1 MKNAPSVLSADFS
14 RLGDEIIS
22 IKNAGADWVHLD
34 VMDGH
39 FVPNISFGLPVIK
52 SIRKLT
58 DMFFDVHLMISEPQK
73 YVRRFC
79 EAGADLVTFHVEACT
94 TEEALFCINEI
105 HACGKQ
111 AGISIKPGT
120 PVSSL
125 EPFRGLVEMVLVM
138 TVEPGFGGQK
148 FMADMMPKIGE
159 VKRLMPGVIVEID
172 GGVNGETVKTAAEND
187 VDVVVAGSYVFGAE
201 DRKAAIESLRV

>member
-79 EAGADLVTFHVEACT
+79 EAGADMVTFHVEACT

-105 HACGKQ
+105 HSCGKQ

>member
-79 EAGADLVTFHVEACT
+79 EAGADMVTFHVEACT

-138 TVEPGFGGQK
+138 TVEPGCGGQK

>member
-58 DMFFDVHLMISEPQK
+58 DMFFDVHLMISEPQI

-79 EAGADLVTFHVEACT
+79 EAGADMVTFHVEACT

-111 AGISIKPGT
+111 AGISFKPGT

>member
-79 EAGADLVTFHVEACT
+79 EAGADMVTFHVEACT

>member
-1 MKNAPSVLSADFS
+1 MKNAPSILSADFS

-73 YVRRFC
+73 YVRLFC
-79 EAGADLVTFHVEACT
+79 EAGADIVTFHVEACT
-94 TEEALFCINEI
+94 TEEALFCIDEI

-148 FMADMMPKIGE
+148 FIADMMPKIGE
-159 VKRLMPGVIVEID
+159 IKCLMPGVIVEID
-172 GGVNGETVKTAAEND
+172 GGVNGETVKTAAENG

>member
-58 DMFFDVHLMISEPQK
+58 DMFFDVHLMISEPQN

-79 EAGADLVTFHVEACT
+79 EAGADMVTFHVEACT

-187 VDVVVAGSYVFGAE
+187 VDVVVAGSYVFRAE

>member
-79 EAGADLVTFHVEACT
+79 EAGADMVTFHVEACT

-138 TVEPGFGGQK
+138 PVEPGFGGQK

>member
-79 EAGADLVTFHVEACT
+79 EAGADMVTFHVEACT

-148 FMADMMPKIGE
+148 FMADMMPQIGE

>member
-79 EAGADLVTFHVEACT
+79 EAGADMVTFHVEACT

-148 FMADMMPKIGE
+148 FMADIMPKIGE

>member
-79 EAGADLVTFHVEACT
+79 EAGADMVTFHVEACT
-94 TEEALFCINEI
+94 TEEALFCINDI

>member
-79 EAGADLVTFHVEACT
+79 EAGADMVTFHVEACT

-159 VKRLMPGVIVEID
+159 VKRLIPGVIVEID

>member
-79 EAGADLVTFHVEACT
+79 EAGADMVTFHVEACT

-172 GGVNGETVKTAAEND
+172 GGVNGETAKTAAEND